1 MSNLRTMLETAL
13 NAGHNALD
21 MRCDDLP
28 LLRDELLRY
37 NDFTSRACYRWV
49 AGSGLTR
56 IDMPHITVPNTGS
69 FEQALQ
75 HLISRPHFAIY
86 LFEDLR
92 DEFKVVSTWQLLRRL
107 VADRSPQR
115 KLLIFAG
122 QGLQVPDHMKDIFI
136 ETQFRSQVHGSQR
149 SRVA

>member
-1 MSNLRTMLETAL
+1 MSNLRSMLETAL

-21 MRCDDLP
+21 LRCDDLP

-37 NDFTSRACYRWV
+37 NDFTSRACYHWV
-49 AGSGLTR
+49 AGAGLTR
-56 IDMPHITVPNTGS
+56 IDMPHITVPNTAG

-75 HLISRPHFAIY
+75 HLINRPHFAIY
-86 LFEDLR
+86 LFENLH
-92 DEFKVVSTWQLLRRL
+92 DEFNVTSTWQLLRRL

-122 QGLQVPDHMKDIFI
+122 QGLQIADHMKGLFV
-136 ETQFRSQVHGSQR
+136 ETQVRSQVHSSQR